1 MVDIEELTKSDLEP
15 MIASFDT
22 KLEHLTEK
30 ALSILEKT
38 KNQETNAEKL
48 PEIEKQFEVIRER
61 FQKGIYN
68 EMIIGE
74 LNRNYKTIQDMFLK
88 LKREESED
96 TTLN

>member
-30 ALSILEKT
+30 AHGLLEKT

-61 FQKGIYN
+61 FQQGVYN

-74 LNRNYKTIQDMFLK
+74 LNRNYKTI
-88 LKREESED
+88 
-96 TTLN
+96 

>member
-1 MVDIEELTKSDLEP
+1 MVDIEELTKVDLEP
-15 MIASFDT
+15 MISTFDV

-30 ALSILEKT
+30 AQSLIEKA
-38 KNQETNAEKL
+38 KSQETNAEKL
-48 PEIEKQFEVIRER
+48 PEIEKQFEVIRDR
-61 FQKGIYN
+61 FQQGIYN

-96 TTLN
+96 